1 MNRKF
6 PAMACLLLVATSA
19 LTACYDDRPGRH
31 RPPHDRHDRDHD
43 RDHGHDR
50 HDRDDRRPR

>member
-43 RDHGHDR
+43 RDHDR